1 MSDKEIDEHIDN
13 CKMCQAGMDR
23 FIELQKDGYTVLEAL
38 DTVEVEGYTKCL

>member
-1 MSDKEIDEHIDN
+1 MSDKEIDEHIDT

-38 DTVEVEGYTKCL
+38 DTVEAEGYTKCL

>member
-38 DTVEVEGYTKCL
+38 DTVEAEGYTKCL

>member
-1 MSDKEIDEHIDN
+1 MSNKEIDEHIDN

-38 DTVEVEGYTKCL
+38 DTVEAEGYTKCL